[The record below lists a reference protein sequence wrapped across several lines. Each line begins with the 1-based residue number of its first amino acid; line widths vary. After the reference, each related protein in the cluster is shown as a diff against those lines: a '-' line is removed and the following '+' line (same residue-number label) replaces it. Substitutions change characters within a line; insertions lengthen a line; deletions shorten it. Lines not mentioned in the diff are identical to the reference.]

1 MFSMPVKVNF
11 DGGECC
17 WEEEEEEEE
26 EELCCPAGGG
36 KAGSPFKEGSFVG
49 FLSWVSTSRFFFFLF
64 LFSILFS
71 WCFAMGF
78 RLMIARLGRS
88 RFQDKVEPDEDE
100 GLVKQERENLAV
112 ERKL

>member
-26 EELCCPAGGG
+26 ELCCGRAGGG

-49 FLSWVSTSRFFFFLF
+49 FLLWCRQQNPSSFYFWDSYLRITIQK
-64 LFSILFS
+64 SIHESHNFPNDPIIKS
-71 WCFAMGF
+71 
-78 RLMIARLGRS
+78 
-88 RFQDKVEPDEDE
+88 
-100 GLVKQERENLAV
+100 
-112 ERKL
+112 